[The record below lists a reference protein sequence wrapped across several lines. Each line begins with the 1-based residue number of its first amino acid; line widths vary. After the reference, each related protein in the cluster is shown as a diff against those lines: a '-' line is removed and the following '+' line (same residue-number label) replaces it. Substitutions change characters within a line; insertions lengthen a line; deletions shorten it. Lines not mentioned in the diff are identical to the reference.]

1 MKALGMVEVRGFLGA
16 ISVADAA
23 LKAADV
29 TLLKAEIIH
38 GGLTTV
44 EVVGDVAA
52 VNAAVEVGV
61 EVAKELNC
69 LIAHHV
75 ISRVDAQ
82 TEIILSDLEP
92 KTESKSEAKPEPES
106 KTESQT
112 ESKTE
117 PKTVSETD
125 SISDLQPQTASKET
139 LADTESEAK
148 AIPEPKDK
156 SEAVLS
162 VPDIEASDKAPVV
175 DAAQLKEL
183 QSKRVVD
190 LRKQAYK
197 MNLSTLKKSEIKL
210 ANKESLIQAIMAE
223 IERSEDEWN

>member
-23 LKAADV
+23 VKAADV

-44 EVVGDVAA
+44 EVIGDVAA

-69 LIAHHV
+69 LVAHHV

-92 KTESKSEAKPEPES
+92 KKESQSEVKIEP

-112 ESKTE
+112 D
-117 PKTVSETD
+117 P
-125 SISDLQPQTASKET
+125 ISDLQTQTESKVT
-139 LADTESEAK
+139 LPNTESESRVM
-148 AIPEPKDK
+148 PEPKDK
-156 SEAVLS
+156 SDAVPS
-162 VPDIEASDKAPVV
+162 VLETKASDKVPVV

-183 QSKRVVD
+183 QRKRVVD

>member
-23 LKAADV
+23 VKAADV

-44 EVVGDVAA
+44 EVIGDVAA

-92 KTESKSEAKPEPES
+92 KKESQSEV
-106 KTESQT
+106 KTEPQTDPISDLQTQT
-112 ESKTE
+112 ESK
-117 PKTVSETD
+117 V
-125 SISDLQPQTASKET
+125 T
-139 LADTESEAK
+139 LPNTESESRVM
-148 AIPEPKDK
+148 PEPKDK
-156 SEAVLS
+156 SDAVPS
-162 VPDIEASDKAPVV
+162 VLETKASDKVPVV

-183 QSKRVVD
+183 QRKRVVD

>member
-23 LKAADV
+23 VKAADV

-44 EVVGDVAA
+44 EVIGDVAA

-92 KTESKSEAKPEPES
+92 KKESQSEVKTGP

-112 ESKTE
+112 D
-117 PKTVSETD
+117 P
-125 SISDLQPQTASKET
+125 ISDLQTQTESKVT
-139 LADTESEAK
+139 LPNTESESRVM
-148 AIPEPKDK
+148 PEPKDK
-156 SEAVLS
+156 SDAVPS
-162 VPDIEASDKAPVV
+162 VLETKASDKVPVV

-183 QSKRVVD
+183 QRKRVVD

>member
-23 LKAADV
+23 VKAADV

-44 EVVGDVAA
+44 EVIGDVAA

-92 KTESKSEAKPEPES
+92 KKESQSEVKTEP

-112 ESKTE
+112 D
-117 PKTVSETD
+117 P
-125 SISDLQPQTASKET
+125 ISDLQTQTESKVT
-139 LADTESEAK
+139 LPNTESESRVM
-148 AIPEPKDK
+148 PEPKDK
-156 SEAVLS
+156 SDAVPS
-162 VPDIEASDKAPVV
+162 VLETKASDKAPVV

-183 QSKRVVD
+183 QRKRVVD

-223 IERSEDEWN
+223 IERSEDGWN

>member
-23 LKAADV
+23 VKAADV

-44 EVVGDVAA
+44 EVIGDVAA

-92 KTESKSEAKPEPES
+92 KK
-106 KTESQT
+106 ESQS
-112 ESKTE
+112 EVKTE
-117 PKTVSETD
+117 PKTESQAD
-125 SISDLQPQTASKET
+125 PISDLQTQTESKVT
-139 LADTESEAK
+139 LPNTESESRVM
-148 AIPEPKDK
+148 PEPKDN
-156 SEAVLS
+156 SDAVPS
-162 VPDIEASDKAPVV
+162 VLETKASDKVPVV

-183 QSKRVVD
+183 QRKRVVD

>member
-23 LKAADV
+23 VKAADV

-44 EVVGDVAA
+44 EVIGDVAA

-92 KTESKSEAKPEPES
+92 KKESQSEVKTEP

-112 ESKTE
+112 D
-117 PKTVSETD
+117 P
-125 SISDLQPQTASKET
+125 ISDLQTQTESKVT
-139 LADTESEAK
+139 LPNTESESRVM
-148 AIPEPKDK
+148 PEPKDN
-156 SEAVLS
+156 SDAVPS
-162 VPDIEASDKAPVV
+162 VLETKASDKVPVV

-183 QSKRVVD
+183 QRKRVVD

>member
-1 MKALGMVEVRGFLGA
+1 MKALGMVEVKGFLGA

-29 TLLKAEIIH
+29 TLLKAEIIN

-44 EVVGDVAA
+44 ELIGDVAA
-52 VNAAVEVGV
+52 VQAAVEVGT

-82 TEIILSDLEP
+82 TEVILSD
-92 KTESKSEAKPEPES
+92 
-106 KTESQT
+106 
-112 ESKTE
+112 
-117 PKTVSETD
+117 
-125 SISDLQPQTASKET
+125 
-139 LADTESEAK
+139 
-148 AIPEPKDK
+148 PEPK
-156 SEAVLS
+156 SAPEPMEQVE
-162 VPDIEASDKAPVV
+162 VIEEEIGTRQKLET
-175 DAAQLKEL
+175 Q
-183 QSKRVVD
+183 RVVD

-197 MNLSTLKKSEIKL
+197 MNLSSLKKSEIKF
-210 ANKESLIQAIMAE
+210 ANKEALIQAIMAE

>member
-23 LKAADV
+23 VKAADV

-44 EVVGDVAA
+44 EVIGDVAA

-92 KTESKSEAKPEPES
+92 KKESQSEVKTEP

-112 ESKTE
+112 D
-117 PKTVSETD
+117 P
-125 SISDLQPQTASKET
+125 ISDLQTQTESKVT
-139 LADTESEAK
+139 LPNTESESRVM
-148 AIPEPKDK
+148 PEPKDK
-156 SEAVLS
+156 SDAVPS
-162 VPDIEASDKAPVV
+162 VLETKASDKAPVV
-175 DAAQLKEL
+175 SAAQLKEL
-183 QSKRVVD
+183 QRKRVVD

-223 IERSEDEWN
+223 IERREDEWN

>member
-23 LKAADV
+23 VKAADV

-44 EVVGDVAA
+44 EVIGDVAA

-92 KTESKSEAKPEPES
+92 KKESQSEVKTEP

-112 ESKTE
+112 D
-117 PKTVSETD
+117 P
-125 SISDLQPQTASKET
+125 ISDLQTQTESKVT
-139 LADTESEAK
+139 LPNTESESRVM
-148 AIPEPKDK
+148 PDPKDK
-156 SEAVLS
+156 SDAVPS
-162 VPDIEASDKAPVV
+162 VLETKASDKAPVV

-183 QSKRVVD
+183 QRKRVVD

>member
-23 LKAADV
+23 VKAADV

-44 EVVGDVAA
+44 EVIGDVAA

-92 KTESKSEAKPEPES
+92 KKESQSEV
-106 KTESQT
+106 KTEPQTDPISDLQTQT
-112 ESKTE
+112 ESK
-117 PKTVSETD
+117 V
-125 SISDLQPQTASKET
+125 T
-139 LADTESEAK
+139 LPNTESESRVM
-148 AIPEPKDK
+148 PEPKDN
-156 SEAVLS
+156 SDAVPS
-162 VPDIEASDKAPVV
+162 VLETKASDKVPVV

-183 QSKRVVD
+183 QRKRVVD

-223 IERSEDEWN
+223 IERSEHEWN

>member
-23 LKAADV
+23 VKAADV

-44 EVVGDVAA
+44 EVIGDVAA

-92 KTESKSEAKPEPES
+92 KKESQSEV
-106 KTESQT
+106 KTEPQTDPISDLQTQT
-112 ESKTE
+112 ESK
-117 PKTVSETD
+117 V
-125 SISDLQPQTASKET
+125 T
-139 LADTESEAK
+139 LPNTESESRVM
-148 AIPEPKDK
+148 PEPKDN
-156 SEAVLS
+156 SDAVPSML
-162 VPDIEASDKAPVV
+162 ETKASDKVSVV

-183 QSKRVVD
+183 QRKRVVD

>member
-23 LKAADV
+23 VKAADV

-44 EVVGDVAA
+44 EVIGDVAA

-92 KTESKSEAKPEPES
+92 KKESQSEVKTEP

-112 ESKTE
+112 D
-117 PKTVSETD
+117 P
-125 SISDLQPQTASKET
+125 ISDLQTQTESKVT
-139 LADTESEAK
+139 LPNTESESRVM
-148 AIPEPKDK
+148 PEPKDN
-156 SEAVLS
+156 SDAVPS
-162 VPDIEASDKAPVV
+162 VLETKASDKAPVV

-183 QSKRVVD
+183 QRKRVVD

>member
-23 LKAADV
+23 VKAADV

-44 EVVGDVAA
+44 EVIGDVAA
-52 VNAAVEVGV
+52 VNAAVKVGV

-92 KTESKSEAKPEPES
+92 KKESQSEV

-112 ESKTE
+112 D
-117 PKTVSETD
+117 P
-125 SISDLQPQTASKET
+125 ISDLQTQTESKMT
-139 LADTESEAK
+139 LPDTESESRAML
-148 AIPEPKDK
+148 ESKDK
-156 SEAVLS
+156 SEVELS
-162 VPDIEASDKAPVV
+162 VPDTETSDKASVV

>member
-16 ISVADAA
+16 VSVADAA
-23 LKAADV
+23 VKAADV
-29 TLLKAEIIH
+29 RLLKAEIIH

-44 EVVGDVAA
+44 EVIGDVAA

-92 KTESKSEAKPEPES
+92 KTESQSQSEPQIP
-106 KTESQT
+106 
-112 ESKTE
+112 TE
-117 PKTVSETD
+117 PKVM
-125 SISDLQPQTASKET
+125 LPTAS
-139 LADTESEAK
+139 ESEA
-148 AIPEPKDK
+148 IPQPEDESKGSLP
-156 SEAVLS
+156 
-162 VPDIEASDKAPVV
+162 VPDTEGTDSPNVAVTTRLA
-175 DAAQLKEL
+175 EL

>member
-23 LKAADV
+23 VKAADV

-44 EVVGDVAA
+44 EVIGDVAA

-92 KTESKSEAKPEPES
+92 KKESQSEVKTEP

-112 ESKTE
+112 D
-117 PKTVSETD
+117 P
-125 SISDLQPQTASKET
+125 ISDLQTQTESKVT
-139 LADTESEAK
+139 LPNTESESRVM
-148 AIPEPKDK
+148 PEPKDK
-156 SEAVLS
+156 SDAVPS
-162 VPDIEASDKAPVV
+162 VLETKASDKAPVV
-175 DAAQLKEL
+175 SAAQLKEL
-183 QSKRVVD
+183 QRKRVVD

>member
-1 MKALGMVEVRGFLGA
+1 MKALGMVEVKGFLGA

-23 LKAADV
+23 VKAADV

-44 EVVGDVAA
+44 EVIGDVAA

-92 KTESKSEAKPEPES
+92 KKESQSEVKTEP

-112 ESKTE
+112 D
-117 PKTVSETD
+117 P
-125 SISDLQPQTASKET
+125 ISDLQTQTESKVT
-139 LADTESEAK
+139 LPNTESESRVM
-148 AIPEPKDK
+148 PEPKDK
-156 SEAVLS
+156 SDAVPS
-162 VPDIEASDKAPVV
+162 VLETKASDKAPVV

-183 QSKRVVD
+183 QRKRVVD

>member
-23 LKAADV
+23 VKAADV

-44 EVVGDVAA
+44 EVIGDVAA

-92 KTESKSEAKPEPES
+92 KKESQSEV
-106 KTESQT
+106 KTEPQTDPISDLQTQT
-112 ESKTE
+112 ESK
-117 PKTVSETD
+117 V
-125 SISDLQPQTASKET
+125 T
-139 LADTESEAK
+139 LPNTESESRVM
-148 AIPEPKDK
+148 PEPKDN
-156 SEAVLS
+156 SDAVPS
-162 VPDIEASDKAPVV
+162 VLETKASDKVPVV

-183 QSKRVVD
+183 QRKRVVD

>member
-1 MKALGMVEVRGFLGA
+1 MKALGMVEVKGFLGA

-29 TLLKAEIIH
+29 TLLKAEIIN

-44 EVVGDVAA
+44 ELIGDDVAA
-52 VNAAVEVGV
+52 VQAAVEVGT

-82 TEIILSDLEP
+82 TEVILSD
-92 KTESKSEAKPEPES
+92 
-106 KTESQT
+106 
-112 ESKTE
+112 
-117 PKTVSETD
+117 
-125 SISDLQPQTASKET
+125 
-139 LADTESEAK
+139 
-148 AIPEPKDK
+148 PEPK
-156 SEAVLS
+156 SAPEPMEQVE
-162 VPDIEASDKAPVV
+162 VIEEEIETPDLEEHTGTRQKLET
-175 DAAQLKEL
+175 Q
-183 QSKRVVD
+183 RVVD

-197 MNLSTLKKSEIKL
+197 MNLSSLKKSEIKF
-210 ANKESLIQAIMAE
+210 ANKEALIQAIMAE

>member
-23 LKAADV
+23 VKAADV

-44 EVVGDVAA
+44 EVIGDVAA

-92 KTESKSEAKPEPES
+92 KK
-106 KTESQT
+106 ESQS
-112 ESKTE
+112 EVKTE
-117 PKTVSETD
+117 PKTESQID
-125 SISDLQPQTASKET
+125 PISDLQTQTESKVT
-139 LADTESEAK
+139 LPNTESESRVM
-148 AIPEPKDK
+148 PEPKDK
-156 SEAVLS
+156 SDAVPS
-162 VPDIEASDKAPVV
+162 VLETKASDKAPVV
-175 DAAQLKEL
+175 SAAQLKEL
-183 QSKRVVD
+183 QRKRVVD